1 MKRISIIIVNYNGR
15 SLLEGCLAALK
26 AQTFT
31 DYEIILVDNGSQ
43 DNSQKTIKQLC
54 QTYDLTHQTTV
65 RLLTENS
72 GFPGGNIRG
81 LEIAT
86 GDYIATLNNDT
97 EVDKDWLKEL
107 VLSMESDPKIG
118 ICASLLLVHGTK
130 TIDSAADGVAK
141 TLKGFKRGE
150 GEGPEKYTEREYVF
164 GACAGAA
171 LYRREMLDDIGFFDE
186 DFFLIHEDTDLNFR
200 AQLAG
205 WKVLYVPTAVVRH
218 KVRSSIGT
226 MSATAVYYSLR
237 NSEWVRMKN
246 VPAAVLLWCLPQVVI
261 DYIAEFFYFAVKHGF
276 LRLYCKAKF
285 DAWRNVRKMYCKRK
299 EIMKRKRISNRY
311 LLDSMTPAW
320 DRAFFLSKLKK
331 LLHH

>member
-1 MKRISIIIVNYNGR
+1 MKVSVITLNYNGDQ
-15 SLLEGCLAALK
+15 LLSKCLASLRH
-26 AQTFT
+26 QTFT
-31 DYEIILVDNGSQ
+31 DFEIIIVDNGSQ
-43 DNSQKTIKQLC
+43 GDAKESIDAYLSEYNIVHKSKVLMLEKN
-54 QTYDLTHQTTV
+54 V
-65 RLLTENS
+65 

-261 DYIAEFFYFAVKHGF
+261 DYIAEFLYFAVKHGF

>member
-1 MKRISIIIVNYNGR
+1 MARVSIVILNYNG
-15 SLLEGCLAALK
+15 SILLDGCLQALK
-26 AQTFT
+26 QQIFQ
-31 DYEIILVDNGSQ
+31 DFEVVLVDNGSDYDSRPIIEGFVTRHGLSRQ
-43 DNSQKTIKQLC
+43 STIVMLP
-54 QTYDLTHQTTV
+54 TNT
-65 RLLTENS
+65 
-72 GFPGGNIRG
+72 GFPGGNLSG
-81 LEIAT
+81 LKLASGQYLI
-86 GDYIATLNNDT
+86 TLNNDT
-97 EVDKDWLKEL
+97 EVEKEWLHEL
-107 VLSMESDPKIG
+107 VTAIESDPATG
-118 ICASLLLVHGTK
+118 ICASRLTVYGK
-130 TIDSAADGVAK
+130 DVIDSAGDSFSKA
-141 TLKGFKRGE
+141 LRGFKRGE

-261 DYIAEFFYFAVKHGF
+261 DYIAEFLYFAVKHGF